1 MPGGAACRWCW
12 GSRIPSAPLG
22 EPGTDEQWHEYWI
35 GERHRWYTDLGIEPA
50 NLRLFEHSKE
60 KLSHYSKRTV
70 DIDARIVDNH
80 ISASTRTFVPN
91 TPSTTQSMSHD
102 KQHASVDNRNDPFG
116 EMPLQQHCFAAFV
129 ATSVTLIFAI
139 PAHDGYRLTQAF
151 DREST
156 VVNGRVIRFQQG
168 QNGNLSPVVAYSF
181 EGRSYEHPVPSKDGR
196 YNMDALRAESFRVR
210 LLKSSPEVAL
220 VSNWEQPPVYW
231 PLATIAGAAGFVS
244 SCLLLSLLRRVV
256 QRFI

>member
-1 MPGGAACRWCW
+1 MKGVGHEAQRAHF
-12 GSRIPSAPLG
+12 PSADVAARGRSQELHLSLMG
-22 EPGTDEQWHEYWI
+22 RFRVTALAYGKQ
-35 GERHRWYTDLGIEPA
+35 
-50 NLRLFEHSKE
+50 LRKAAAGQ
-60 KLSHYSKRTV
+60 KGTV
-70 DIDARIVDNH
+70 DIDARIVDSH

-91 TPSTTQSMSHD
+91 TPSTTQSISHD

-139 PAHDGYRLTQAF
+139 PAHDCYRLTQAF